1 VSSAEHE
8 TLLEVDGLVTR
19 YPVQRG
25 VVGAIARRPKETV
38 HAVEGVSFT
47 IAAGEMVALV
57 GESGCGKTS
66 TAQTVVRMVDSEQG
80 AIRFRGREIS
90 QLSARSLRPLRREIQ
105 MIYQD
110 PYESL
115 DPRFTVR
122 DTIEEPL
129 VVHRIARGNSG
140 NAPPAWIGG
149 YARNCVLPFG
159 GFDRGEPA
167 GARGDAASGYRL
179 ARATP
184 GGGPGR
190 DGEGNESVRSG
201 DGR

>member
-80 AIRFRGREIS
+80 AIRFRGRES
-90 QLSARSLRPLRREIQ
+90 SHVSAPSLR
-105 MIYQD
+105 
-110 PYESL
+110 
-115 DPRFTVR
+115 
-122 DTIEEPL
+122 
-129 VVHRIARGNSG
+129 
-140 NAPPAWIGG
+140 APPAPVHL
-149 YARNCVLPFG
+149 R
-159 GFDRGEPA
+159 
-167 GARGDAASGYRL
+167 
-179 ARATP
+179 
-184 GGGPGR
+184 
-190 DGEGNESVRSG
+190 
-201 DGR
+201 